1 MRVVVGAGL
10 LLVLAGVAAGALP
23 LSGVEPPGLS
33 YVDCGAAVFG
43 RPDPLPA
50 PECADAYAPLPF
62 VTWAG
67 AVLGAGLVVV
77 GAVGTRLRRP

>member
-1 MRVVVGAGL
+1 MRVVVRAGL

-50 PECADAYAPLPF
+50 PECSDAYAPLPL

-67 AVLGAGLVVV
+67 VVVGAGLVAA
-77 GAVGTRLRRP
+77 GAVGMRLRRP